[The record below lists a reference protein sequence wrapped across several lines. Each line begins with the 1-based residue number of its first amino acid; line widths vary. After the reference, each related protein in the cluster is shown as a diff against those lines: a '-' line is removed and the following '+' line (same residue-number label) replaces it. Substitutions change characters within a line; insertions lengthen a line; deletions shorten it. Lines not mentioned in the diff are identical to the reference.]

1 MRGTLGGEPWG
12 DRMKR
17 TAARTDAATFW
28 AAIERLS
35 LGPYRRGLRRLAVT
49 LDRNPHVATERTR
62 LQDDSPWRRELA
74 ARRLGLLPCKGT
86 TPLLRRAMRRGPESV
101 RLAAAHALAR
111 ARDLA
116 ALRWLLAHPDKLARR
131 SRRAW
136 ADLLVAFRRR
146 GLPEIAAAFERGMT
160 HPTLELAAIDVLGRG
175 GYRGA
180 RDRMERYLSEGTL
193 EQRVAAAR
201 ALGHLH
207 AVECG
212 TSLIVALGDESWQV
226 RAQASRALG
235 RVKSVVAIDAL
246 AVCLTDRS
254 WWVRHHAAYA
264 LGGLGQDGQE
274 ALRRVA
280 QTSSDPYARDM
291 AREVLEGGIHRDVA

>member
-1 MRGTLGGEPWG
+1 MTPSPLASPSAPLAVTVILASIAGGLYLGRALARRQRRLDRSESRSLLFLMRGTLGGEPWG

-86 TPLLRRAMRRGPESV
+86 TPLLRRTMRRGPESV

-146 GLPEIAAAFERGMT
+146 RSIASTKR
-160 HPTLELAAIDVLGRG
+160 
-175 GYRGA
+175 
-180 RDRMERYLSEGTL
+180 
-193 EQRVAAAR
+193 
-201 ALGHLH
+201 
-207 AVECG
+207 
-212 TSLIVALGDESWQV
+212 
-226 RAQASRALG
+226 
-235 RVKSVVAIDAL
+235 
-246 AVCLTDRS
+246 RS
-254 WWVRHHAAYA
+254 STA
-264 LGGLGQDGQE
+264 
-274 ALRRVA
+274 
-280 QTSSDPYARDM
+280 TSSTPARWST
-291 AREVLEGGIHRDVA
+291 